1 MIFVKFCILVTSVTI
16 HRHEIPYF
24 CRNKTSKRMKKGS
37 KLYSISH
44 LTCPQCHEGKFFVST
59 VYDLKHVG
67 DVRNECDVCHLKYE
81 REPGFYYGAMY
92 VSYALG
98 VALFVTI
105 WASCNLWFPS
115 FGVWTQIGLVVLFT
129 IVLSPVLFALSKII
143 YANFFIHYKKDA
155 KSKG

>member
-1 MIFVKFCILVTSVTI
+1 
-16 HRHEIPYF
+16 
-24 CRNKTSKRMKKGS
+24 MKKGS
-37 KLYSISH
+37 KLYSIVH
-44 LTCPQCHEGKFFVST
+44 ITCPQCHEGNFLVSS

-67 DVRNECDVCHLKYE
+67 DVRQECDVCHLKYE

-115 FGVWTQIGLVVLFT
+115 FGVWTQIGLVTFFT
-129 IVLSPVLFALSKII
+129 VVLSPYLFALSKII
-143 YANFFIHYKKDA
+143 YANIFIHYKANA
-155 KSKG
+155 KSSR